1 MSLQDKPVVLLPPY
15 ATTSIY
21 TVVKEYEHKGT
32 AKVRLRHPTSGSE
45 HSKIASEIRIA
56 SDEEQACGHRIDPHK
71 AFEEWFKAQ
80 PFYGKLV
87 YMYGDRIFDF
97 DYADQ
102 TYRTLTVNVS
112 WLTWQE
118 RQSEVGE
125 LQKRM
130 DVLEMV
136 RHGQRIGQDHFV
148 KQLKDRHANE
158 VSGLTKAIKKF
169 DLENDQLQKRLEQA
183 LKSVTP

>member
-32 AKVRLRHPTSGSE
+32 VKVRLRHPETGSE
-45 HSKIASEIRIA
+45 HAKNANQVREA
-56 SDEEQACGHRIDPHK
+56 SDNELDAGHRIDPHK
-71 AFEEWFKAQ
+71 AFEEWFKFQ

-112 WLTWQE
+112 WLTWQHKE
-118 RQSEVGE
+118 MQLEGHRFAQDALAKVVSTQEETLKGVKTLIDEYRDPPTEDKTFRHALSIAASELE
-125 LQKRM
+125 
-130 DVLEMV
+130 DVLK
-136 RHGQRIGQDHFV
+136 GGAQ
-148 KQLKDRHANE
+148 
-158 VSGLTKAIKKF
+158 
-169 DLENDQLQKRLEQA
+169 
-183 LKSVTP
+183 